1 VGQAVGNGQRNPA
14 ERRLVEQSSAASA
27 SLEEQARRLTE
38 IVSIFQLPTANEPP
52 QFSHYRHRCRKD
64 TPVAVNT
71 HASVTSD
78 NWETFLTPDNSGI
91 LSFPFC
97 QP

>member
-1 VGQAVGNGQRNPA
+1 MLQVSLFKKQAYRTIILYIQTDP
-14 ERRLVEQSSAASA
+14 

-38 IVSIFQLPTANEPP
+38 IVSIFQLATANEPP
-52 QFSHYRHRCRKD
+52 SVQPLQAPVQQKKD

-78 NWETFLTPDNSGI
+78 NWETF
-91 LSFPFC
+91 
-97 QP
+97 